1 MRVFLAVFIIG
12 VLPAQAQ
19 AQAQCEEPY
28 TAQNMVVDMQSAQ
41 MALSIDNPEGFTD
54 AGVHLERGLP
64 CLKEKVAP
72 RGLAAAYRII
82 SLTAFRKGDE
92 PRSRRWARTARELD
106 PDFGWGMVELE
117 GSDPYRGVFESEREN
132 GGASAVPVE
141 GMRLLLPEGGE
152 LMLDGHLLKA
162 AEATTERYHLLQH
175 FSETDGHQ
183 QTWIINGNGIPA
195 EFLEEGS
202 VESTDDSA
210 AAKKKSRGQVAED
223 APYAADDITVVDR
236 VAPKG
241 KKVFVATGLVGA
253 LAAGGAYA
261 GSYFTRRS
269 FDGATNSD
277 DLTRYRRLTNGLVVA
292 SGGLL
297 VVGIGVGWWGIAL
310 EDGAVLGR
318 TWEF

>member
-132 GGASAVPVE
+132 GGASAVPVAAPC
-141 GMRLLLPEGGE
+141 GSTHRATRS
-152 LMLDGHLLKA
+152 LDPIPTALH
-162 AEATTERYHLLQH
+162 
-175 FSETDGHQ
+175 
-183 QTWIINGNGIPA
+183 WI
-195 EFLEEGS
+195 
-202 VESTDDSA
+202 
-210 AAKKKSRGQVAED
+210 
-223 APYAADDITVVDR
+223 
-236 VAPKG
+236 
-241 KKVFVATGLVGA
+241 
-253 LAAGGAYA
+253 
-261 GSYFTRRS
+261 
-269 FDGATNSD
+269 
-277 DLTRYRRLTNGLVVA
+277 
-292 SGGLL
+292 SGGLVAQASSTL
-297 VVGIGVGWWGIAL
+297 STFHAQPRRSCQSPR
-310 EDGAVLGR
+310 AVQSRPLHHPHR
-318 TWEF
+318 AACSCRSP